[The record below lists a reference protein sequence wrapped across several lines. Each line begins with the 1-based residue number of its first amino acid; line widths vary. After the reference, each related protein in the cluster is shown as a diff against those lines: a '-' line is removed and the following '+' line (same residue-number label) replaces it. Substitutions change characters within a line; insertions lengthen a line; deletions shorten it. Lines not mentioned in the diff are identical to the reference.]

1 MGGAYVTTDHVDRKL
16 AAILAAD
23 MVGYSRLVEADEAG
37 TIARQKAY
45 REELIDPEIAA
56 HKGRI
61 VKTTGDGLLVEF
73 GSVVDAV
80 ACAAAWQHA
89 MAEHEGGM
97 PEDRRIQYRIGI
109 NLGDIVIDG
118 DDILGD
124 GVNIAARLEGLA
136 APGGV
141 CISEVVYTS
150 VKGKLDLAYDDLGEQ
165 TVKNITQPIRVYRVR
180 PGAGESPATEGVEG
194 GGPVLELPDRPSIA
208 VLPFVNM
215 SGDAEQEYFSDGI
228 TEDII
233 TELSRFRSLFVIARN
248 SSFAYKG
255 QSVNIRD
262 IARALGVAYVVE
274 GSVRKAGNRV
284 RITAQLI
291 EAEQGN
297 HVWAERYDRD
307 LEDIFAV
314 QDEVTRSIVSALAGR
329 VEDVGTDRAKRKPTE
344 NMTAYD
350 FSLRGKEHF
359 ERGTKAECALAR
371 PLFEK
376 AVELDPG
383 YARAYSW
390 LGWTHFYDFELGWS
404 DDPDESYARGLSCA
418 RRAVEVDQTDAW
430 AHMALAYGYVYG
442 KQYDLCQNHVERAST
457 LNPNDADILSLK
469 GLFLAYLGNPAEG
482 VEASEMARRLN
493 PLAPEWY
500 LWCFGIALYTASRYD
515 DAVSVW
521 REMAN
526 PPTEIFACF
535 AAGYAQL
542 GQLDEARARL
552 AEFHERASEELP
564 NYPGDD
570 RAGWRT
576 YWFNSF
582 PYKNAADLDRLLDGL
597 RKAGLPV

>member
-16 AAILAAD
+16 ASILAAD

-297 HVWAERYDRD
+297 HVWAERYDHR
-307 LEDIFAV
+307 LGPG
-314 QDEVTRSIVSALAGR
+314 RAGR
-329 VEDVGTDRAKRKPTE
+329 GRRHRSGQTQAHREHDR
-344 NMTAYD
+344 
-350 FSLRGKEHF
+350 LRF
-359 ERGTKAECALAR
+359 LAPRQRAFRARHKSRMRAGPAAVREGCRIGSRLR
-371 PLFEK
+371 P
-376 AVELDPG
+376 
-383 YARAYSW
+383 S
-390 LGWTHFYDFELGWS
+390 
-404 DDPDESYARGLSCA
+404 
-418 RRAVEVDQTDAW
+418 
-430 AHMALAYGYVYG
+430 
-442 KQYDLCQNHVERAST
+442 
-457 LNPNDADILSLK
+457 
-469 GLFLAYLGNPAEG
+469 LFLA
-482 VEASEMARRLN
+482 RLD
-493 PLAPEWY
+493 PFLR
-500 LWCFGIALYTASRYD
+500 F
-515 DAVSVW
+515 
-521 REMAN
+521 
-526 PPTEIFACF
+526 
-535 AAGYAQL
+535 
-542 GQLDEARARL
+542 
-552 AEFHERASEELP
+552 
-564 NYPGDD
+564 
-570 RAGWRT
+570 RAGLER
-576 YWFNSF
+576 
-582 PYKNAADLDRLLDGL
+582 
-597 RKAGLPV
+597 